1 MLLLMGEKPV
11 TKRKITNFYPAMLR
25 QPLFSNLT
33 MGSRILL
40 LVLVILLSGAVSLS
54 LSYLISLVVWGNDIF
69 MTSGDPATANIVF
82 LRFVQM
88 FNQLGFFLLPPLLY
102 AWLSE
107 QSPSDFLGF
116 TRPAPFTL
124 VLSLAL
130 ILSVIPLMGEL
141 SRWNEQLDL
150 PGWLSGIEKWMIDSE
165 ESAMELT
172 LRFLGE
178 PGVSSLLINLVMIAL
193 LPALGEELLFRSA
206 LLGIFRKMFRGIHWP
221 VILSSV
227 IFSALHLQFFGFL
240 PRFMLGLVFGYL
252 YLWSGSVWV
261 PVSMHFVNNA
271 SVVIAAYLYNNNL
284 SPIPAEEFGTTSSTL
299 LIVSSFIICLVI
311 LFLIFRNSR
320 KPDTLDNFS

>member
-1 MLLLMGEKPV
+1 
-11 TKRKITNFYPAMLR
+11 MLR

-33 MGSRILL
+33 TGSRMLL

-54 LSYLISLVVWGNDIF
+54 LSYLVSVVVWGKDIF
-69 MTSGDPATANIVF
+69 ITSADPGSANIVF

-107 QSPSDFLGF
+107 QSPSGFLGF
-116 TRPAPFTL
+116 SRPPASTL
-124 VLSLAL
+124 FLSLVL
-130 ILSVIPLMGEL
+130 ILSSIPLMGEL

-150 PGWLSGIEKWMIDSE
+150 PGWLSGIERWMIDSE

-178 PGVSSLLINLVMIAL
+178 PGISSLLINLTMIAL

-206 LLGIFRKMFRGIHWP
+206 LLGILRKVFRGIHWP

-240 PRFMLGLVFGYL
+240 PRFVLGLVFGYL

-261 PVSMHFVNNA
+261 PASMHFVNNA
-271 SVVIAAYLYNNNL
+271 SVVIAAWLYNNKV
-284 SPIPAEEFGTTSSTL
+284 SSVPADEFGTTSSETL
-299 LIVSSFIICLVI
+299 IISSLFICLVI
-311 LFLIFRNSR
+311 LYVIFRNSR
-320 KPDTLDNFS
+320 KPDIHLDFS